1 MAFSADELR
10 VLRGALAVASQSKPA
25 TREFAELAEF
35 VEETVHEGS
44 RLRSFLLADLARY
57 RDALPGSAP
66 GYLEQLQSALGAG
79 YLPRPDDLASLRA
92 LSEEA
97 AGEPEGA
104 RRTALLHRCERLAG
118 GAVRARLLVLP
129 GARAAD
135 EQEGEPEE
143 NPNGEPAESPEPSRP
158 APAPAPGPNR
168 PTPTPAEVFP
178 PRRRTSP
185 PAEEALSA

>member
-10 VLRGALAVASQSKPA
+10 VLRGALAAASQSHPA
-25 TREFAELAEF
+25 GREFTELAAS
-35 VEETVHEGS
+35 VEEAVREGS

-57 RDALPGSAP
+57 RDALPGSAA
-66 GYLEQLQSALGAG
+66 GYLDQLQSALGAG
-79 YLPRPDDLASLRA
+79 YLPRPDDLAALRT
-92 LSEEA
+92 LSENATGDAERV
-97 AGEPEGA
+97 

-129 GARAAD
+129 GARNAD
-135 EQEGEPEE
+135 EP
-143 NPNGEPAESPEPSRP
+143 EPAEKPAEKPPAEKPEPKPDGEPPSPE
-158 APAPAPGPNR
+158 PNR

-185 PAEEALSA
+185 PPEEALSA